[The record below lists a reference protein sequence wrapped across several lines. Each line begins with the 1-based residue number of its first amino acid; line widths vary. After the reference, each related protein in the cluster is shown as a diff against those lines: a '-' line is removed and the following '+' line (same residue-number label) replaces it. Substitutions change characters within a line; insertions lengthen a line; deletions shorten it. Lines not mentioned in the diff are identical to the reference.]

1 VSEVDQSSR
10 PEPLVRPPRLHLGRE
25 GTASRLEL
33 FFDLAYVLVVLELAK
48 VFYEDLTWHG
58 AAVMAGLFVTIW
70 LSWVSFTLY
79 ANRFDTDDVVFRI
92 AKLVA
97 TGSIA
102 GCAASAS
109 DAAGKLAVPFAACY
123 LGSLL
128 VLLALYLR
136 AWRHVQEARPTVGVY
151 LLTVGLSAALWAV
164 SLIVPS
170 PARYLLWAI
179 AVLVSAAG
187 PVLATLRSDRHPLQI
202 EHLPERF
209 ALLVILVLGEAV
221 GSAARGVH
229 DASWAPVSIGVGVL
243 AFGVAAGMWWIYF
256 DITAPSSARELHD
269 VGEEEDGKSSPDAGD
284 TDSQRQRRPARPI
297 RLRSPA
303 TGLRHRARRGW
314 SGAAGGAPGQ
324 GCSLGRRLGPR
335 LRARPLS
342 GRGGPSDQRHNPET
356 ALDLALA
363 GRCHPD
369 RAARRA
375 GALPRQSPTHR
386 DVRRRDPPPGRAGHA
401 GQPPTRHRPCR
412 RGLSIRSAPFPED
425 GGPPW
430 TDPEV
435 RRRGPSRPAA
445 PPRTEP
451 CQGIS
456 P

>member
-1 VSEVDQSSR
+1 MSEVDQSSR
-10 PEPLVRPPRLHLGRE
+10 PQPLVRPPRMHLGRE

-58 AAVMAGLFVTIW
+58 AAVIAGLFVTMW
-70 LSWVSFTLY
+70 VSWVGFTLY

-128 VLLALYLR
+128 VLLALYVR

-151 LLTVGLSAALWAV
+151 LLTVGVSAALWAV
-164 SLIVPS
+164 SLVVPS

-187 PVLATLRSDRHPLQI
+187 PVLATLRSKKHPLQI

-229 DASWAPVSIGVGVL
+229 DASWAPISIGVGVL
-243 AFGVAAGMWWIYF
+243 AFAVAAGMWWIYF
-256 DITAPSSARELHD
+256 DVTAPSSARELED
-269 VGEEEDGKSSPDAGD
+269 VGEEEDGKWSSDAGD
-284 TDSQRQRRPARPI
+284 TDNHVSDARHDLFVYGHLPLTFGIVLAGVGLEELVVHPDEAALSVAGWVLASGLAVFLAGVAMVISGTTQKVRSIWPWPVAAIPIVLLGALVPFPGSLLLTATYAVGVLLLAAQGTRASRRPD
-297 RLRSPA
+297 
-303 TGLRHRARRGW
+303 T
-314 SGAAGGAPGQ
+314 
-324 GCSLGRRLGPR
+324 
-335 LRARPLS
+335 
-342 GRGGPSDQRHNPET
+342 
-356 ALDLALA
+356 ALA
-363 GRCHPD
+363 GAD
-369 RAARRA
+369 
-375 GALPRQSPTHR
+375 
-386 DVRRRDPPPGRAGHA
+386 
-401 GQPPTRHRPCR
+401 
-412 RGLSIRSAPFPED
+412 
-425 GGPPW
+425 
-430 TDPEV
+430 
-435 RRRGPSRPAA
+435 
-445 PPRTEP
+445 
-451 CQGIS
+451 
-456 P
+456 

>member
-1 VSEVDQSSR
+1 M
-10 PEPLVRPPRLHLGRE
+10 RPPRLHLGRE

-58 AAVMAGLFVTIW
+58 AAVLAGLFVTIW
-70 LSWVSFTLY
+70 FSWVGFTLY

-92 AKLVA
+92 GKLIA

-123 LGSLL
+123 LGSQL

-136 AWRHVQEARPTVGVY
+136 AWRHVQEARPTVRVY
-151 LLTVGLSAALWAV
+151 LLTVGFSAALWAV
-164 SLIVPS
+164 SLVVPS

-187 PVLATLRSDRHPLQI
+187 PVLATLRSDKHPLHI

-229 DASWAPVSIGVGVL
+229 DASWVPISIGVGVL
-243 AFGVAAGMWWIYF
+243 GFALVAGIWWIYF
-256 DITAPSSARELHD
+256 DITAPSSARELQD
-269 VGEEEDGKSSPDAGD
+269 VDEEGDGKSSSDAGD
-284 TDSQRQRRPARPI
+284 TDSHVSDARHDLFVYGHLPLTFGI
-297 RLRSPA
+297 VLA
-303 TGLRHRARRGW
+303 GVGLEQLVVHPDNAAPSVAGW
-314 SGAAGGAPGQ
+314 VLASGG
-324 GCSLGRRLGPR
+324 
-335 LRARPLS
+335 RPLS
-342 GRGGPSDQRHNPET
+342 SRGGPGNQRHHPD
-356 ALDLALA
+356 APLDLAMA

-375 GALPRQSPTHR
+375 GALPCQSPTHR
-386 DVRRRDPPPGRAGHA
+386 DVRRRHPPPGRAGHA
-401 GQPPTRHRPCR
+401 GQPATRHRPCR
-412 RGLSIRSAPFPED
+412 RGLSIRSTPFPETEGHD
-425 GGPPW
+425 RDLAARSRAAFPQVRPRFRGSGGGGQ
-430 TDPEV
+430 
-435 RRRGPSRPAA
+435 RRIRDSN
-445 PPRTEP
+445 
-451 CQGIS
+451 S
-456 P
+456 